1 MWSALSSM
9 TYLLSAD
16 FIMCPLRKLEVWILQ
31 AILSQC
37 VTRTHAFRIFERK
50 KAPGEK
56 AVAHKET
63 LQKL

>member
-1 MWSALSSM
+1 
-9 TYLLSAD
+9 
-16 FIMCPLRKLEVWILQ
+16 MCPLRKLEVWILQ